1 MNKLESIVAVGVVGT
16 AVVLAACTADK
27 MPMMPAAQ
35 PTRSVVTTAL
45 ANPCPMPPAP
55 VEVTINQVNVSGSS
69 ATIKVN
75 PEAAS
80 IPRSSASVHWKFNAP
95 GYRLAANA
103 VTFKASQPPG
113 PSASAGDDTDFYWCF
128 SATAASAVWK
138 YNVSFSP
145 EKEPTKIYDCDPTI
159 VNTQS
164 GLVDVTVQTVSC
176 MLRP

>member
-1 MNKLESIVAVGVVGT
+1 MNKLESIVAVGVAGT
-16 AVVLAACTADK
+16 AVALVACTADK
-27 MPMMPAAQ
+27 MPIMPAAR
-35 PTRSVVTTAL
+35 PTQSVGIATLTS
-45 ANPCPMPPAP
+45 PCPPPPAP

-80 IPRSSASVHWKFNAP
+80 IPASGGSVHWKFNAT

-113 PSASAGDDTDFYWCF
+113 PSASAGDDKEFYWCF
-128 SATAASAVWK
+128 GATTPNLGWK

-145 EKEPTKIYDCDPTI
+145 DSDRTKIYDCDPTI
-159 VNTQS
+159 VNTVGFFAMAAS
-164 GLVDVTVQTVSC
+164 SVAC
-176 MLRP
+176 KLR